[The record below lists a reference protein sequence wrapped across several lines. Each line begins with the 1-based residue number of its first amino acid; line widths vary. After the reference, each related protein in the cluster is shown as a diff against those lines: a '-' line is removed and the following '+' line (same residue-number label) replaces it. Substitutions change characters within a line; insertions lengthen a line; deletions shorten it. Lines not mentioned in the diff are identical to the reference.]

1 MSNKEVAAIRKALSD
16 RMNNVEKT
24 PQKRSLGTVV
34 LFPTAF
40 QCPWA
45 DRLCRGE
52 ICDDGVTINTEDGDT
67 FESVFHWVQAEQRR
81 EMMAIV
87 KQSQQERAQEE
98 KEQEG
103 QKFAMPGTPVPF
115 GFSKGN
121 INNNNSENQLSGQQ
135 NNLDVKK
142 ALVAFKNI
150 LSRSEWSNDEPEEEA
165 GGMYDD
171 DEEEDL
177 YNFDDEDDENSNDIG
192 YHTFKSTYTPV
203 VRVM

>member
-1 MSNKEVAAIRKALSD
+1 MSDVHTTYYYNNSCVPRRPDPCHHKPKSSNGTIQHKQISKALSLNLIPRKYKMSNKEVAAIRKALSD

-103 QKFAMPGTPVPF
+103 QKVLNAWYPCAIWLFER
-115 GFSKGN
+115 K
-121 INNNNSENQLSGQQ
+121 
-135 NNLDVKK
+135 
-142 ALVAFKNI
+142 
-150 LSRSEWSNDEPEEEA
+150 
-165 GGMYDD
+165 Y
-171 DEEEDL
+171 
-177 YNFDDEDDENSNDIG
+177 
-192 YHTFKSTYTPV
+192 
-203 VRVM
+203 